1 VILGVNMHCSVR
13 QGGGGDG
20 TVEGN
25 PPAKVRSAEGGAKFG
40 EMAFHRAVKGTLKEI
55 IGVWDPQTSSLV

>member
-1 VILGVNMHCSVR
+1 M
-13 QGGGGDG
+13 
-20 TVEGN
+20 EGN